1 LGEAAAE
8 VREDAARFLAAVGP
22 WATGRQYLPMLDERT
37 DTRKVFAPGVHA
49 RLSAIR
55 RGVDPD
61 GLFLAPHA

>member
-1 LGEAAAE
+1 
-8 VREDAARFLAAVGP
+8 VRADAARFLAAVGP

-55 RGVDPD
+55 RGVDPG
-61 GLFLAPHA
+61 GLFLAPHLH